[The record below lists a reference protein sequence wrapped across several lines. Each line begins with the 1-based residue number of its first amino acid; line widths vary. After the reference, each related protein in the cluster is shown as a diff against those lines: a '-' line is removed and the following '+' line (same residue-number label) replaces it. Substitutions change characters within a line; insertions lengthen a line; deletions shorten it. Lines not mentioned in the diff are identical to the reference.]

1 MDNVQKPSRD
11 AGALRATGP
20 LSERKKQILKAI
32 VDAHS
37 ADGEPVGSKYLME
50 KGQFPCSSATIRNEM
65 AELEALGYLEQ
76 PHTSAGRVPSER
88 GYRFYVDSLVEHYAM
103 TAREI
108 YQINELLK
116 NKMAELDH
124 ILITASKVASN
135 LTNYT
140 AFAIKPRASS
150 VTIRRFD
157 AVFMDESTF
166 ILVLVTS
173 AGRVRTKTVRLAD
186 MPPLSQGDTDLLAAV
201 CNEHLHDLSANEITL
216 PMMIEMERA
225 MGDRAT
231 LVSVAVKVIYEAMSE
246 LDEGEL
252 KVSGMDRLLQYPE
265 FNDPDR
271 MKEVLG
277 AIENKDDIL
286 RMVSDPDREG
296 VNVVIGSESAV
307 KVMEH
312 SALVY
317 KPIVKDGRTVGAIG
331 VLGPSRMDYAKVLA
345 TIEGISGSVESM
357 LSAEQR
363 KLTGTEAAPT
373 AGKSVTP
380 PGES

>member
-1 MDNVQKPSRD
+1 MEERHEE
-11 AGALRATGP
+11 
-20 LSERKKQILKAI
+20 LSERKKLILKAI
-32 VDAHS
+32 IDAHI

-50 KGQFPCSSATIRNEM
+50 TKQIPCSSATIRNEM
-65 AELEALGYLEQ
+65 AELENLGYLEQ

-88 GYRFYVDSLVEHYAM
+88 AYRFYVDTLVEHYAM

-108 YQINELLK
+108 FQINELLK
-116 NKMAELDH
+116 EKMAELDH
-124 ILITASKVASN
+124 ILLTASKVASN

-225 MGDRAT
+225 MGDRAA

-373 AGKSVTP
+373 AGESVTP

>member
-1 MDNVQKPSRD
+1 M
-11 AGALRATGP
+11 
-20 LSERKKQILKAI
+20 
-32 VDAHS
+32 
-37 ADGEPVGSKYLME
+37 
-50 KGQFPCSSATIRNEM
+50 
-65 AELEALGYLEQ
+65 
-76 PHTSAGRVPSER
+76 
-88 GYRFYVDSLVEHYAM
+88 
-103 TAREI
+103 
-108 YQINELLK
+108 
-116 NKMAELDH
+116 
-124 ILITASKVASN
+124 
-135 LTNYT
+135 
-140 AFAIKPRASS
+140 
-150 VTIRRFD
+150 
-157 AVFMDESTF
+157 
-166 ILVLVTS
+166 
-173 AGRVRTKTVRLAD
+173 
-186 MPPLSQGDTDLLAAV
+186 
-201 CNEHLHDLSANEITL
+201 
-216 PMMIEMERA
+216 
-225 MGDRAT
+225 
-231 LVSVAVKVIYEAMSE
+231 KVIYEAMSE

-373 AGKSVTP
+373 AGESMTP
-380 PGES
+380 TGES

>member
-1 MDNVQKPSRD
+1 MDGKPQD
-11 AGALRATGP
+11 

-32 VDAHS
+32 IEAHI

-50 KGQFPCSSATIRNEM
+50 RGQIPCSSATIRNEM

-88 GYRFYVDSLVEHYAM
+88 GYRFYVDTLVEHYAM

-108 YQINELLK
+108 YQINELLRE
-116 NKMAELDH
+116 KMAELDH
-124 ILITASKVASN
+124 ILLTASKVASN

-150 VTIRRFD
+150 VTVRRFD

-173 AGRVRTKTVRLAD
+173 SGQVKTKTVRLSD
-186 MPPLSQGDTDLLAAV
+186 MPPLSQAITDLLAAV

-216 PMMIEMERA
+216 PIMMEMEKA
-225 MGDRAT
+225 MGECAA

-252 KVSGMDRLLQYPE
+252 KVSGIDRLLEYPE
-265 FNDPDR
+265 FSDPDR
-271 MKEVLG
+271 MKEMLS
-277 AIENKDDIL
+277 AIESKEDIL
-286 RMVSDPDREG
+286 RMVSDPEGDG
-296 VNVVIGSESAV
+296 VNVVIGSESSV
-307 KVMEH
+307 KVMDH

-317 KPIVKDGRTVGAIG
+317 KPIVKDGKTIGAIG

-345 TIEGISGSVESM
+345 TLEGISDHVETM
-357 LSAEQR
+357 L
-363 KLTGTEAAPT
+363 GTEPKQIEGGSSLKPT
-373 AGKSVTP
+373 
-380 PGES
+380 PGEK

>member
-1 MDNVQKPSRD
+1 MDDK
-11 AGALRATGP
+11 THE
-20 LSERKKQILKAI
+20 LSERKKLILKAI
-32 VDAHS
+32 VDAHI

-50 KGQFPCSSATIRNEM
+50 RGQIPCSSATIRNEM

-88 GYRFYVDSLVEHYAM
+88 GYRFYVDSLIEHYAM
-103 TAREI
+103 TAKEI

-116 NKMAELDH
+116 VKMAELDH
-124 ILITASKVASN
+124 ILLTASRVASN

-150 VTIRRFD
+150 VTVRRFD
-157 AVFMDESTF
+157 VVYLDESTF

-173 AGRVRTKTVRLAD
+173 GGRVKTKTVRLKERLPDA
-186 MPPLSQGDTDLLAAV
+186 PPLSQSVTDLLASV

-216 PMMIEMERA
+216 PMMIAMEQA
-225 MGDRAT
+225 MGDRSP
-231 LVSVAVKVIYEAMSE
+231 LVSMTVKVIYEAMSE

-252 KVSGMDRLLQYPE
+252 KVSGMDRLLEYPE
-265 FNDPDR
+265 FSDPDR

-277 AIENKDDIL
+277 AIESKDDIL
-286 RMVSDPDREG
+286 RMVSEAGGDG

-307 KVMEH
+307 KVMDH

-317 KPIVKDGRTVGAIG
+317 KPIVRDGRTIGAIG

-345 TIEGISGSVESM
+345 TLEGISGSIETVLGADQKQIE
-357 LSAEQR
+357 
-363 KLTGTEAAPT
+363 GGDP
-373 AGKSVTP
+373 P
-380 PGES
+380 PGTDRKES

>member
-1 MDNVQKPSRD
+1 MDDKPHD
-11 AGALRATGP
+11 
-20 LSERKKQILKAI
+20 LSDRKKQILKAI
-32 VDAHS
+32 IDAHI
-37 ADGEPVGSKYLME
+37 ADGEPVGSKHLME
-50 KGQFPCSSATIRNEM
+50 RGQFPCSSATIRNEM

-116 NKMAELDH
+116 EKMAELDH
-124 ILITASKVASN
+124 ILLTASKVASN

-150 VTIRRFD
+150 VTVRRFD
-157 AVFMDESTF
+157 AVYLDDATF

-173 AGRVRTKTVRLAD
+173 AGRVKTKTVRLSD
-186 MPPLSQGDTDLLAAV
+186 MPPLSQGVTDLLAAV

-225 MGDRAT
+225 MGERAA
-231 LVSVAVKVIYEAMSE
+231 LVSVVVKVIYEAMSE

-252 KVSGMDRLLQYPE
+252 KVSGMDRLLEYPE
-265 FNDPDR
+265 FSDPDR

-277 AIENKDDIL
+277 AIESKDDIL
-286 RMVSDPDREG
+286 NMVSEPGRDG

-307 KVMEH
+307 KVMDR

-345 TIEGISGSVESM
+345 TIEGISGSIETM
-357 LSAEQR
+357 LGNEPKKIEDGHPSDGIER
-363 KLTGTEAAPT
+363 NPKHE
-373 AGKSVTP
+373 
-380 PGES
+380 